1 MTLTEYY
8 NSLPPRTSP
17 KTEFVKE
24 IVATC
29 NVDITTAKYW
39 VAGRTTPGNPEHRRI
54 LSSVTGIP
62 EEELFPKLA
71 KKDKQDGDAQ

>member
-1 MTLTEYY
+1 MPTLNDYY
-8 NSLPPRTSP
+8 ESLPPRTSP

-29 NVDITTAKYW
+29 NVDLNTAKLW
-39 VAGRTTPGNPEHRRI
+39 VRGKTTPSNPEHRRI
-54 LSSVTGIP
+54 LSKVTGIP

-71 KKDKQDGDAQ
+71 KQSQ